1 MSYFNQPKQSAN
13 AEEKENKS
21 YRRSKELIS
30 NKDDSKILTNKTNL
44 PKNRRSKTKQEH
56 SPMITDNNFLSS
68 IQVEKTSFILFDE
81 VCFVKKFNFWK
92 FSFFLLDRNI
102 NYR

>member
-1 MSYFNQPKQSAN
+1 VSYFNQPKQSTN

-44 PKNRRSKTKQEH
+44 PKKRRSKTKQEH

-81 VCFVKKFNFWK
+81 VCFCKEIQ
-92 FSFFLLDRNI
+92 FLEI
-102 NYR
+102 FVFY